1 MKLKKWR
8 RSKAQKDFSV
18 PLSSVAFILWVMGVG

>member
-8 RSKAQKDFSV
+8 HSEAQKDFSV
-18 PLSSVAFILWVMGVG
+18 SLSSVAFLVWVMGMG